1 MRMPVPRKAKPQ
13 RTRSGTGGATAVAGT
28 LAALMLAGVTTAQA
42 ACPQELAVYTDRD
55 KAASLEFR
63 PAPPEAAVRS
73 STFRVL
79 FAQGDLAVD
88 GIVLWTD
95 EVPRP
100 FGMLM
105 HDCPEGD
112 VTGEEI
118 AACTVWQGVIY
129 GADAEGRIGLLAKEG
144 PAAERLLLPDFGP
157 SVRHSALYGPGGIS
171 LLPFDVFE
179 LSGCQ
184 E

>member
-1 MRMPVPRKAKPQ
+1 MRMPSSRSD
-13 RTRSGTGGATAVAGT
+13 TRLRASRAPSGGRAVAAT
-28 LAALMLAGVTTAQA
+28 IAVLALAGVRPGWS
-42 ACPQELAVYTDRD
+42 ACPQELAIYTDRD

-73 STFRVL
+73 SSFRVL

-129 GADAEGRIGLLAKEG
+129 GASAEGGVGLLAKDG
-144 PAAERLLLPDFGP
+144 PAADRLILPDFGP
-157 SVRHSALYGPGGIS
+157 AVRHSTLYGAGGVSI
-171 LLPFDVFE
+171 LPFDVFD

>member
-1 MRMPVPRKAKPQ
+1 MRMPFSQPGRHGQAVPATP
-13 RTRSGTGGATAVAGT
+13 GATSLTAAF
-28 LAALMLAGVTTAQA
+28 AALALAGADPARA

-73 STFRVL
+73 SAFRVL
-79 FAQGDLAVD
+79 FAQSGVSVD

-129 GADAEGRIGLLAKEG
+129 RADADGAVGLLAKEG

-157 SVRHSALYGPGGIS
+157 SVRHSALYGAGGIS
-171 LLPFDVFE
+171 ILPFDVFD